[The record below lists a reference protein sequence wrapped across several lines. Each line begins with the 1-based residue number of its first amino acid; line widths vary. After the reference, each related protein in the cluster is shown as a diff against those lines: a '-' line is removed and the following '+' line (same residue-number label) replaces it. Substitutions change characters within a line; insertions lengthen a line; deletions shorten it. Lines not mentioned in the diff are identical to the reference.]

1 MNTNSQFN
9 DRSHSQADNSLFGGD
24 VRHTNDSTGAMDMV
38 KRDRFELL
46 SAYLD
51 GEVTATERKQ
61 VEEWLVNDQSVK
73 TLYNRLLKLRQS
85 LRTLPIPESQQPI
98 EETVEKVLGKL
109 QRRRFKL
116 AGLFGGAAIAA
127 CAFGA
132 LSGIFS
138 GDSRVIQFASRP
150 TELSNT
156 ATTKPNFATTSLKIA
171 INNPV
176 IEIPKTAEATPAN
189 PTERQRQ
196 TPNAESGLY

>member
-9 DRSHSQADNSLFGGD
+9 DRSQSQANQNLSSED
-24 VRHTNDSTGAMDMV
+24 VKHTNDFTGAMDMV

-73 TLYNRLLKLRQS
+73 TLYTRLLKLRQS
-85 LRTLPIPESQQPI
+85 LRTLPIPESQQPV
-98 EETVEKVLGKL
+98 EETVEQVLGKL
-109 QRRRFKL
+109 KRRRLKL

-138 GDSRVIQFASRP
+138 GDSRVIQFASQP
-150 TELSNT
+150 VSQPI
-156 ATTKPNFATTSLKIA
+156 ATKPNASSKTLMVALNQPIF
-171 INNPV
+171 P
-176 IEIPKTAEATPAN
+176 IPKTEVAPN
-189 PTERQRQ
+189 PVERQRQ
-196 TPNAESGLY
+196 TPDAENGLY

>member
-9 DRSHSQADNSLFGGD
+9 DRSQSQAKKSLSERD
-24 VRHTNDSTGAMDMV
+24 VKHTNDFTGAMDMV
-38 KRDRFELL
+38 KRDRFELI

-51 GEVTATERKQ
+51 GEVSATERKQ
-61 VEEWLVNDQSVK
+61 VEEWLVNDQSAK

-109 QRRRFKL
+109 QRRRLRL

-138 GDSRVIQFASRP
+138 GDSIGTQFASKP
-150 TELSNT
+150 ASQSV
-156 ATTKPNFATTSLKIA
+156 ATKLNSSKTLMVALNQ
-171 INNPV
+171 PV
-176 IEIPKTAEATPAN
+176 FPIPKTAEVAPVN
-189 PTERQRQ
+189 PVGRQRQ
-196 TPNAESGLY
+196 TPNENGLY

>member
-9 DRSHSQADNSLFGGD
+9 DRSQSQTKKSLFERD
-24 VRHTNDSTGAMDMV
+24 VNHTNDFTGAMDMV
-38 KRDRFELL
+38 KRDRFELI

-51 GEVTATERKQ
+51 GEVTAAERKQ
-61 VEEWLVNDQSVK
+61 VEEWLVNDQSAK

-98 EETVEKVLGKL
+98 EETVERVLGKL
-109 QRRRFKL
+109 QRRRVRL

-138 GDSRVIQFASRP
+138 GDSKVIQFASQP
-150 TELSNT
+150 VSQPVATKSNASSKT
-156 ATTKPNFATTSLKIA
+156 LMVALNQ
-171 INNPV
+171 PV
-176 IEIPKTAEATPAN
+176 FPIPKTEVAPVN
-189 PTERQRQ
+189 PVGRQRQ
-196 TPNAESGLY
+196 TANENGLY